1 MDFAISLYDALVAIN
16 VPADKAKAVV
26 SALEHDMTNELATKD
41 DLRSLSDTIAL
52 RFTAQ
57 TTEFDLKLKA
67 QTNSIVIRL
76 GAMVIA
82 AMAVLEVLHK
92 II

>member
-1 MDFAISLYDALVAIN
+1 MDFSISLYDALVAIN

-26 SALEHDMTNELATKD
+26 SALEHDMTTALATKD
-41 DLRSLSDTIAL
+41 DLKVLSETIAL

-67 QTNSIVIRL
+67 QRNSIVIRL
-76 GAMVIA
+76 GAIVIA
-82 AMAVLEVLHK
+82 AMALLEALHK
-92 II
+92 FL